1 MKLAASPTANTV
13 VSAPNATGTDAI
25 PTTAITVE
33 MVGWDEEDEAEG
45 ETFNGHQTVDTA
57 ANPVANSAATTGLGG
72 DAMDGDAMESASQ
85 AYDPEALNLA
95 YRGQTWQVVR
105 RWFQIL
111 FPVLG
116 FVFWRWFDQKTGQEK
131 ANERLRAVQLRE
143 LLTNLGPAYIKI
155 GQALSTRPDLVPP
168 LYLEELT
175 KLQDQLPPFSNEIA
189 YQFIEEELGQPP
201 AALYAELSEQPI
213 AAASLGQVYKG
224 QLKTGE
230 MVAVKV
236 QRPGLAESITL
247 DIYILRSLATWVQNR
262 FKGIRSDLPGIL
274 DEFAGRLFEEMDYT
288 REGKNAERFAS
299 LYCSLP
305 DVYVPKIYW
314 PYTNRRVLTME
325 WITGTKLN
333 QPEVIQSQGVDASY
347 LIDVGIQCS
356 LRQLLEHGFF
366 HADPHPGN
374 LLAMPNGKLA
384 YLDFG
389 MMSEIRPDQRYG
401 LINALVH
408 IVNREFDGLA
418 SDYVH
423 LGFLGPEVD
432 LTPIVPALATVF
444 NNAMG
449 ASVAELNIQRI
460 FEQLSEIMYDYPF
473 RVPAYYALIVR
484 SLLTMEG
491 IAMSV
496 DPNFKVLS
504 AAYPY
509 VAKRLLTDPAPAL
522 RTSLRELLFKDGS
535 FRWNRLENLL
545 RNARDNRDYDLNYA
559 LNQGVDFL
567 FSERGEFIRERITD
581 EVIKA
586 LDALGKGAIEQVAE
600 SLQGWLGW
608 YPKTAL
614 VNAPNRPMQLNV
626 AHAVNVSHDQNSL
639 EHLKR
644 IFSILQDTPG
654 FDPMR
659 LLPVLMQLLV
669 RPETQQMGRQIA
681 SGLLQRNVARLIRE
695 FLVRPDLSP
704 ERLGYS
710 LTNSMAESQ
719 PSR

>member
-1 MKLAASPTANTV
+1 
-13 VSAPNATGTDAI
+13 
-25 PTTAITVE
+25 
-33 MVGWDEEDEAEG
+33 
-45 ETFNGHQTVDTA
+45 
-57 ANPVANSAATTGLGG
+57 
-72 DAMDGDAMESASQ
+72 
-85 AYDPEALNLA
+85 
-95 YRGQTWQVVR
+95 
-105 RWFQIL
+105 
-111 FPVLG
+111 
-116 FVFWRWFDQKTGQEK
+116 
-131 ANERLRAVQLRE
+131 
-143 LLTNLGPAYIKI
+143 
-155 GQALSTRPDLVPP
+155 
-168 LYLEELT
+168 
-175 KLQDQLPPFSNEIA
+175 
-189 YQFIEEELGQPP
+189 
-201 AALYAELSEQPI
+201 
-213 AAASLGQVYKG
+213 
-224 QLKTGE
+224 
-230 MVAVKV
+230 
-236 QRPGLAESITL
+236 
-247 DIYILRSLATWVQNR
+247 
-262 FKGIRSDLPGIL
+262 
-274 DEFAGRLFEEMDYT
+274 
-288 REGKNAERFAS
+288 
-299 LYCSLP
+299 
-305 DVYVPKIYW
+305 
-314 PYTNRRVLTME
+314 
-325 WITGTKLN
+325 
-333 QPEVIQSQGVDASY
+333 
-347 LIDVGIQCS
+347 
-356 LRQLLEHGFF
+356 
-366 HADPHPGN
+366 
-374 LLAMPNGKLA
+374 MPNGKLA

-423 LGFLGPEVD
+423 LGFLDPEVD

-567 FSERGEFIRERITD
+567 FSERGEFIRERITE

-586 LDALGKGAIEQVAE
+586 LDSLGKGAIEQVAE

-608 YPKTAL
+608 HPKTAM
-614 VNAPNRPMQLNV
+614 VNAPNPNRPTQLNV
-626 AHAVNVSHDQNSL
+626 TNAASAVNVSHDQNSL

-681 SGLLQRNVARLIRE
+681 SGLVQRNVARLIRE
-695 FLVRPDLSP
+695 FLIRPDLSP

-710 LTNSMAESQ
+710 LTNSIAGSQ
-719 PSR
+719 SSLGLR